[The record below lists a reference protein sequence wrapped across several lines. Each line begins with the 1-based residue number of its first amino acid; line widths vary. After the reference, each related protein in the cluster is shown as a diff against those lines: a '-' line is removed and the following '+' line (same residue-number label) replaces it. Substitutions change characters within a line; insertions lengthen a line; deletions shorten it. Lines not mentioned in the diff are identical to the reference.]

1 MAKRK
6 KTNNDLQNTIA
17 HDEAYLM
24 QHYMFNGAQYVSSVF
39 SMAASRFKKS
49 LKIPK
54 VTKKKNKIVDI

>member
-24 QHYMFNGAQYVSSVF
+24 QHCMFNGAQYVSRWRIRVF
-39 SMAASRFKKS
+39 SRWRHPGFRRVWRYQRGNQN
-49 LKIPK
+49 L
-54 VTKKKNKIVDI
+54 